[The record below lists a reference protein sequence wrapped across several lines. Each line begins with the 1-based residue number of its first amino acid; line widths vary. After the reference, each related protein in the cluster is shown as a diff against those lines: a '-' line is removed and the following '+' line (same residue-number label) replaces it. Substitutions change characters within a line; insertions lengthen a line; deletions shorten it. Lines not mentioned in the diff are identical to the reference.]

1 MSFGARLD
9 EAVRRARTPLCVG
22 LDPRWESLP
31 LALRLAHGDGNRP
44 HDMANAAAAY
54 ESFCLSVLELVAPF
68 TAIVKPQ
75 MAFFEG
81 CGPKGLKAMRR
92 IIARARDMGL
102 LVILDAKR
110 GDIAS
115 TATAYAEAAFG
126 GTAFGNAT
134 LSVWQADALTVNPYL
149 GEDAVAPFIAEA
161 RKSGAGLFV
170 LVRTSNPGAGL
181 FQDLV
186 CDEEPL
192 WKHVAH
198 RVAEWNQPGVDAS
211 GWGDVGAVVG
221 ATYPEELAW
230 TRQACPRVPLLV
242 PGYGAQGASLE
253 SLKAAFRAD
262 GTGAVINSSR
272 AILFPGPSNAPDWKD
287 RIAAA
292 ASDTSTALAA
302 IAGLS

>member
-1 MSFGARLD
+1 MSLGARLD

-31 LALRLAHGDGNRP
+31 QSLKLAHGDGQRP
-44 HDMANAAAAY
+44 HDIAHAAAAY
-54 ESFCLSVLELVAPF
+54 ESFCLTVLELVAPF

-81 CGPKGLKAMRR
+81 CGPKGLKSLRR

-102 LVILDAKR
+102 LVILDGKR

-115 TATAYAEAAFG
+115 TASAYAEAAFG
-126 GTAFGNAT
+126 GTVFGNAT

-170 LVRTSNPGAGL
+170 LVRTSNPGARL

-186 CDEEPL
+186 CGDQPV
-192 WKHVAH
+192 WQHVAH
-198 RVAEWNQPGVDAS
+198 QVAEWNQPGVDAS

-221 ATYPEELAW
+221 ATYPRNW
-230 TRQACPRVPLLV
+230 
-242 PGYGAQGASLE
+242 
-253 SLKAAFRAD
+253 
-262 GTGAVINSSR
+262 
-272 AILFPGPSNAPDWKD
+272 PGPGKHAPVCRFWC
-287 RIAAA
+287 RVMVPRARH
-292 ASDTSTALAA
+292 STA
-302 IAGLS
+302 

>member
-54 ESFCLSVLELVAPF
+54 ESFCLTVLELVAPF

-110 GDIAS
+110 G
-115 TATAYAEAAFG
+115 
-126 GTAFGNAT
+126 
-134 LSVWQADALTVNPYL
+134 
-149 GEDAVAPFIAEA
+149 AEA

-287 RIAAA
+287 RIATA
-292 ASDTSTALAA
+292 ASDTSAALAA